1 MHYHVYWNKKS
12 FLSKKIQ
19 TVEKPSLR
27 GQNYHKFCPRQ
38 FILLPKQP
46 RAFRDPGLRL
56 TAISASCTALLL
68 FPSNNQHLH
77 TYGLIDALLILTTLM
92 IEAFKS
98 IIIIKGTVHNKNEF

>member
-1 MHYHVYWNKKS
+1 MFIGIKNLFYQK
-12 FLSKKIQ
+12 KKIQ
-19 TVEKPSLR
+19 TVEKPALR
-27 GQNYHKFCPRQ
+27 GQNYHKNCHRQ

-77 TYGLIDALLILTTLM
+77 SWINRYTLYLTQ
-92 IEAFKS
+92 
-98 IIIIKGTVHNKNEF
+98 